1 MICKICG
8 KEFGNGAYCQN
19 CNTDRIKALG
29 NYNGFNVSSNDMISK
44 QSVDKISDKV
54 TGVEYDNEH
63 YQNNAICDFCGEV
76 IPAYSLFCPACG
88 KKRQVEC
95 PCCHKMFSAKWKFC
109 PYCGTNVETY
119 SDSSRKEKI
128 EQSKESK
135 ESKESE
141 NREYYDYND
150 FIFDKEK
157 YRGQEIITIPQSVK
171 HIHCSTFEGCGWI
184 TQINLPNELEAIPHN
199 CFKNCSNLESISI
212 PKGVNKIADTAFEG
226 CKKLKCFK
234 GEMSADLG
242 RVLIKDGELL
252 AVAPAA
258 EIGAL
263 YVIPNT
269 VTKISASFG
278 GCNKLEVV
286 RIPESVVDVDLCVFE
301 DCKKLKRFEGKYSA
315 DDGRALVKDGELIA
329 IASAGI
335 NASYTIPDTV
345 TKISAWFKDCD
356 NLEIIHIPDS
366 VIEITENAFIF
377 CVSLHKI
384 VVSTKE
390 RVQCLYKQL
399 DGFSREVLFSEEE

>member
-119 SDSSRKEKI
+119 SESSKQETK

-135 ESKESE
+135 ESKE
-141 NREYYDYND
+141 REYYACNE
-150 FIFDKEK
+150 FIFDKKK

-171 HIHCSTFEGCGWI
+171 HIHHASFRDCNWI
-184 TQINLPNELEAIPHN
+184 TQIILPDTLEDISSD
-199 CFKNCSNLESISI
+199 CFRNCSNLRSIVVPGSVKDI
-212 PKGVNKIADTAFEG
+212 SPTAFYG
-226 CKKLKCFK
+226 CTSLEKFDGKYSSDDGCSLVQD
-234 GEMSADLG
+234 GQ
-242 RVLIKDGELL
+242 LI
-252 AVAPAA
+252 AIAPAG
-258 EIGAL
+258 IGESYA
-263 YVIPNT
+263 IPDT
-269 VTKISASFG
+269 VTNVLADFG
-278 GCNKLEVV
+278 LCDNLKVI
-286 RIPESVVDVDLCVFE
+286 RIPDSVTTIDEFDFLGCRSL
-301 DCKKLKRFEGKYSA
+301 KKFEGKYSA
-315 DDGRALVKDGELIA
+315 DDGRALVKNGELIA
-329 IASAGI
+329 IAPAGI
-335 NASYTIPDTV
+335 GDSYSIPDNV
-345 TKISAWFKDCD
+345 TKVSAIFDDCD
-356 NLEIIHIPDS
+356 HLSVIRIPDS
-366 VIEITENAFIF
+366 VIEIDESAFE
-377 CVSLHKI
+377 CCLDLHRI
-384 VVSTKE
+384 VVSSEE
-390 RVQCLYKQL
+390 RIRYFKKQL
-399 DGFSREVLFSEEE
+399 DEESGELLSLK